1 MLASSN
7 IFSFSHG
14 YPIGNRSFSL
24 PGLGRPGLTCGVNRM
39 SHFSADGSAVKYSP
53 LSCGRIE
60 CPTCWTDWARR
71 TVFSLAMR
79 IEAYARLNGRRP
91 NTCIFSVAAQRVFD
105 EGWTW
110 DRITRGLFRRGYR
123 RSKKV
128 GVDGGLAIF
137 HPYRIRPTIKREL
150 KLSGEHKAVGM
161 WKLIRARVNAGEPF
175 EKFAR
180 LGPHVHAVVFGDPR
194 AHVSKDFVINF
205 NDDDNG
211 IPRKLDTTKEVVA
224 FLFYLITHTGIL
236 THLRQYPAGVHRRA
250 THTVRAFGTLHRLD
264 PKAALDPAA
273 YDLLAREIAG
283 LVGMAWINGE
293 LVYPASAKE
302 FDTPDNEIEWIP
314 IYRLGKYLSN
324 DAWLSSLSYSQTIFW
339 LSVLKSMKLLG
350 RPPDFGTTPYF
361 TVPNDIAVYT
371 IDQSAIE

>member
-1 MLASSN
+1 MLASPT

-14 YPIGNRSFSL
+14 YPIGDRSFSL

-79 IEAYARLNGRRP
+79 IEAYARLNDRRP
-91 NTCIFSVAAQRVFD
+91 STCIFSVAAQRVFD

-123 RSKKV
+123 RSKNV

-137 HPYRIRPTIKREL
+137 HPYRVRPSIKREL
-150 KLSGEHKAVGM
+150 KQNCEPETAGT
-161 WKLIRARVNAGEPF
+161 WKLIRARVNAGEPL

-180 LGPHVHAVVFGDPR
+180 LGPHVHAVVFGDPK
-194 AHVSKDFVINF
+194 AHVSEDFLIRF
-205 NDDDNG
+205 NDDEG
-211 IPRKLDTTKEVVA
+211 IPRKLNTTKEVVA

-236 THLRQYPAGVHRRA
+236 THLRQYPKGVHRRA
-250 THTVRAFGTLHRLD
+250 THTVRAFGTLHRFD
-264 PKAALDPAA
+264 PKAFLDPAA
-273 YDLLAREIAG
+273 YEELSREIAG
-283 LVGMAWINGE
+283 LIGMAWINGE

-302 FDTPDNEIEWIP
+302 FDTPDDGIEWIP
-314 IYRLGKYLSN
+314 IYKLNSYLNN
-324 DAWLSSLSYSQTIFW
+324 DAWLTSLHESQLRYW
-339 LSVLKSMKLLG
+339 LEVLRFMMVNG
-350 RPPDFGTTPYF
+350 RPPDLGNITDAPSIT
-361 TVPNDIAVYT
+361 VYT